1 MDVGEDSWVAQ
12 SLEEGIHKMMDR
24 GRGAEHAE
32 VSIVHPG
39 DVAKRGGASIQRLGV
54 HW

>member
-1 MDVGEDSWVAQ
+1 MDVGENSRVAEA
-12 SLEEGIHKMMDR
+12 LKEGIHKMMDR

-32 VSIVHPG
+32 ISIVHPA
-39 DVAKRGGASIQRLGV
+39 DVAKCGGASIQRLGV

>member
-1 MDVGEDSWVAQ
+1 VDVGKDPRVAQ
-12 SLEEGIHKMMDR
+12 SLEEGVHKMTDR

-39 DVAKRGGASIQRLGV
+39 NVAKCGGTSIQRLGV

>member
-1 MDVGEDSWVAQ
+1 VDVSEDSWVA
-12 SLEEGIHKMMDR
+12 ETREDGIHNMTDR

-32 VSIVHPG
+32 VSIVHSG
-39 DVAKRGGASIQRLGV
+39 NVAKCSGTSIQRLGV

>member
-1 MDVGEDSWVAQ
+1 MDIGKDSQIAEA
-12 SLEEGIHKMMDR
+12 LKEGIHKMTDR

-32 VSIVHPG
+32 VSIVHPSN
-39 DVAKRGGASIQRLGV
+39 VAKCGGASIQRLGV